1 MRRLTATPWTTFCY
15 SMIAGASLVGS
26 VVTAMALIAALIAG
40 LHLLRGT
47 RDTAVEG
54 RSLALALG
62 LYFIVLTGTTAL
74 NGPIPTRFIEL
85 VIISPFL
92 YFIPLALLLPALAAD
107 LTLRGLGRAAMIGTV
122 TTAVLALVATF
133 GFGVYRPGLATG
145 NANVVSGLLILQSGL
160 CVAGWWQAGRRERLL
175 IVVSVALGVLA
186 VALSTGS
193 RGALISGGAMVIA
206 GGMIIASRTKQ
217 VGLVAVVSMLSVAAV
232 CGVLFGGPRQVPM
245 LSDLTKMISDPGFGD
260 WVTSDGMRMTMYKA
274 ALAAIT
280 DNPWIGVGMHQRFS
294 GTLPYYA
301 VPPPDYIDFTH
312 VHNLILTHGVA
323 GGLPAIAAILLVVAA
338 PVVITL
344 RSGTRD
350 PGVLWVGI
358 VLPTGFFALGLTETV
373 LFQDLNTTFV
383 LFVFLLTPVV
393 LHQTKRR
400 TSLANP

>member
-1 MRRLTATPWTTFCY
+1 MQRLTATPWTTFCY
-15 SMIAGASLVGS
+15 AMIAGASLVGS
-26 VVTAMALIAALIAG
+26 AVTALALIAALIAA

-47 RDTAVEG
+47 RDIAGEG
-54 RSLALALG
+54 RTLALALG
-62 LYFIVLTGTTAL
+62 LYFIVMTVTTAL

-107 LTLRGLGRAAMIGTV
+107 LTLRGLGRAAMIGTLS
-122 TTAVLALVATF
+122 TAILALVATF
-133 GFGVYRPGLATG
+133 GFGIDRPGLATG
-145 NANVVSGLLILQSGL
+145 NANVVSGILILQSGL
-160 CVAGWWQAGRRERLL
+160 CMAGWWQAVRRERAL
-175 IVVSVALGVLA
+175 IVVSVVLGVLA

-193 RGALISGGAMVIA
+193 RGALISGAALMAAGALIA
-206 GGMIIASRTKQ
+206 VTLLPGR
-217 VGLVAVVSMLSVAAV
+217 VLRVVVPVLVAVLL
-232 CGVLFGGPRQVPM
+232 GGLVLVGTRLAPV
-245 LSDLTKMISDPGFGD
+245 LSDQLAEISDPGFGD
-260 WVTSDGMRMTMYKA
+260 WISSMGSRFTMYKA
-274 ALAAIT
+274 ALATIA
-280 DNPWIGVGMHQRFS
+280 DHPWIGVGMHQRFS

-301 VPPPDYIDFTH
+301 VSPPDYIYYTH
-312 VHNLILTHGVA
+312 VHNLLLTHGVA

>member
-1 MRRLTATPWTTFCY
+1 MQRLTATPWTTFCY
-15 SMIAGASLVGS
+15 AMIAGASLVGS
-26 VVTAMALIAALIAG
+26 AVTALALIAALIAA

-47 RDTAVEG
+47 RDIAGEG
-54 RSLALALG
+54 RTLALALG
-62 LYFIVLTGTTAL
+62 LYFIVMTVTTAL
-74 NGPIPTRFIEL
+74 NGPIPARFIEL

-107 LTLRGLGRAAMIGTV
+107 LTLRGLGRAAMIGTLS
-122 TTAVLALVATF
+122 TAILALVATF
-133 GFGVYRPGLATG
+133 GFGIDRPGLATG

-160 CVAGWWQAGRRERLL
+160 CMAGWWQAVRRERVL
-175 IVVSVALGVLA
+175 IVVSVVLGVVA

-193 RGALISGGAMVIA
+193 RGALISGAAMMAAGVLIA
-206 GGMIIASRTKQ
+206 VTLLPGRILRVVVPV
-217 VGLVAVVSMLSVAAV
+217 VGAVVL
-232 CGVLFGGPRQVPM
+232 GGLILVGTRLAPV
-245 LSDLTKMISDPGFGD
+245 LSDQLAEISDPGFGD
-260 WVTSDGMRMTMYKA
+260 WISSMGSRFTMYKA
-274 ALAAIT
+274 ALATIA
-280 DNPWIGVGMHQRFS
+280 DHPWIGVGMHQRFS

-301 VPPPDYIDFTH
+301 VSPPDYIYYTH

>member
-1 MRRLTATPWTTFCY
+1 MQRLTATPWTTFCY
-15 SMIAGASLVGS
+15 AMIAGASLVGS
-26 VVTAMALIAALIAG
+26 VVTAMALIAALIAA

-47 RDTAVEG
+47 RDTAGEG
-54 RSLALALG
+54 RTLALALG
-62 LYFIVLTGTTAL
+62 LYFIVMTVTTAL

-92 YFIPLALLLPALAAD
+92 YFIPLALLLPTLAKD
-107 LTLRGLGRAAMIGTV
+107 LTLRGLGRAAMVGTLS
-122 TTAVLALVATF
+122 TAVLALVATY
-133 GFGVYRPGLATG
+133 GFGIYRPGLATG
-145 NANVVSGLLILQSGL
+145 NANVVSGLLILQSAL
-160 CVAGWWQAGRRERLL
+160 CMAGWWQAGRRERVL
-175 IVVSVALGVLA
+175 IVASVVLGVLA
-186 VALSTGS
+186 VAFSTGS
-193 RGALISGGAMVIA
+193 RGALISGGAMMAVGAVIA
-206 GGMIIASRTKQ
+206 STLVPGRVLRVVAPLLGVALLGGAFV
-217 VGLVAVVSMLSVAAV
+217 VGTRLAPV
-232 CGVLFGGPRQVPM
+232 
-245 LSDLTKMISDPGFGD
+245 LSDQLAAISDPGFGD
-260 WVTSDGMRMTMYKA
+260 WISSMGSRFTMYKA
-274 ALAAIT
+274 ALATIA
-280 DNPWIGVGMHQRFS
+280 DHPWIGVGMHQRFS

-301 VPPPDYIDFTH
+301 VSPPDYIYYTH

-358 VLPTGFFALGLTETV
+358 VLPAGFFALGLTETV